1 METVEFFGV
10 AEAGTPKEGLLT
22 GVYEDTKITS
32 GYVLQNLDNKVAFY
46 LVDSEITVPANRC
59 YLDLDNNVSA
69 PVKALAF
76 PDGTLTS
83 ISEIQAA
90 DEKAVIYDLSGRRV
104 SKATKGI
111 YIINGKKVIK

>member
-1 METVEFFGV
+1 MS
-10 AEAGTPKEGLLT
+10 ADDP
-22 GVYEDTKITS
+22 
-32 GYVLQNLDNKVAFY
+32 
-46 LVDSEITVPANRC
+46 ITVPANRC
-59 YLDLDNNVSA
+59 YLTA
-69 PVKALAF
+69 PAGSVKALAF